1 MPGVRAVIR
10 AALNS
15 GAARP
20 ETRQAPALAR
30 PPLWTAD
37 AFTCCQAER
46 QFGFYFRFC
55 HGFHFY
61 PEPSALNWK
70 TKQRHLSSQQSVV
83 SLGGA
88 DALGSTAKDPRRAHQ
103 GALGKTPP
111 NNGPHFL
118 SASSFGNKVSHS
130 KRHPALPCLQSPR
143 FISSFYFLSF
153 LQGNQK
159 VVLTP
164 GGHTSCGGMRT
175 IYPQLVSGGTSA
187 HCCRRKGM

>member
-1 MPGVRAVIR
+1 MPGIRAVIR

-20 ETRQAPALAR
+20 ETRRAPALAR
-30 PPLWTAD
+30 LPLWTAD

-88 DALGSTAKDPRRAHQ
+88 DALGSTKDPRRAHQ

-118 SASSFGNKVSHS
+118 SASSFGNKLIPS
-130 KRHPALPCLQSPR
+130 AILPCHVYNPLVSFLH
-143 FISSFYFLSF
+143 FISFHFFKETKRSS
-153 LQGNQK
+153 
-159 VVLTP
+159 
-164 GGHTSCGGMRT
+164 
-175 IYPQLVSGGTSA
+175 
-187 HCCRRKGM
+187 